1 MQFVPFVL
9 TPKNPIIMQNRDVLW
24 GLTMQTIILDPCR
37 YTRLGLHQFLAS
49 EQDISYVSH
58 FEQLLNGCSKLNPSL
73 VFINEDCI
81 SPHSGNKERLGE
93 LITEYPDT
101 LFFIFMSR
109 TRIHFEEYIFV
120 RKNVIITSKSIK
132 ADTLKQ
138 LINHPL
144 LPQSQDPASSGMLD
158 TRPVML
164 SRSESAMLKMWMSGN
179 GTIEISDKLQIKTKT
194 VSSYKG
200 NIKRKIKSPNKHI
213 IYHVVRLCDQ
223 LTNGIYVN

>member
-1 MQFVPFVL
+1 
-9 TPKNPIIMQNRDVLW
+9 
-24 GLTMQTIILDPCR
+24 MQTIILDPCR
-37 YTRLGLHQFLAS
+37 YTRLGLQQLLTS
-49 EQDISYVSH
+49 EQEISYTSS
-58 FEQLLNGCSKLNPSL
+58 FDQLQAGCVRLKPSV
-73 VFINEDCI
+73 VFINEDCML
-81 SPHSGNKERLGE
+81 SQSHNKERLGE
-93 LITEYPDT
+93 LITDCPET

-132 ADTLKQ
+132 AATLRQ
-138 LINHPL
+138 LLNHPS
-144 LPQSQDPASSGMLD
+144 LPQAQDPASCAALD
-158 TRPVML
+158 IRPVML
-164 SRSESAMLKMWMSGN
+164 SRSESAMLRMWMSGN

>member
-1 MQFVPFVL
+1 
-9 TPKNPIIMQNRDVLW
+9 
-24 GLTMQTIILDPCR
+24 MQTIILDPCR
-37 YTRLGLHQFLAS
+37 YTRLGLQQFLTS
-49 EQDISYVSH
+49 EQGCHYASN
-58 FEQLLNGCSKLNPSL
+58 FEQLVTSCASVSPSV
-73 VFINEDCI
+73 VFINEDCMAAN
-81 SPHSGNKERLGE
+81 PGNKERLGE
-93 LITEYPDT
+93 LISDYPDT

-132 ADTLKQ
+132 AETLKQ
-138 LINHPL
+138 LLNHPL
-144 LPQSQDPASSGMLD
+144 LPQAQNPYSTGTLD
-158 TRPVML
+158 IRPVIL
-164 SRSESAMLKMWMSGN
+164 SRSESAMLRMWMSGN
-179 GTIEISDKLQIKTKT
+179 GTNEISDKLQIKTKT

>member
-1 MQFVPFVL
+1 
-9 TPKNPIIMQNRDVLW
+9 
-24 GLTMQTIILDPCR
+24 MQTIILDPCR
-37 YTRLGLHQFLAS
+37 YTRLGLQQFLTS
-49 EQDISYVSH
+49 ERQITDVEH
-58 FEQLLNGCSKLNPSL
+58 FDQLQAGCAKLNPSV
-73 VFINEDCI
+73 VFINEDCM
-81 SPHSGNKERLGE
+81 SSHPDNKERLGA

-132 ADTLKQ
+132 AETLKQ
-138 LINHPL
+138 LLNHPS
-144 LPQSQDPASSGMLD
+144 LPQAQNPASCAVLD
-158 TRPVML
+158 IRPVML

-223 LTNGIYVN
+223 LNNGIYAN

>member
-1 MQFVPFVL
+1 
-9 TPKNPIIMQNRDVLW
+9 
-24 GLTMQTIILDPCR
+24 MQTIILDPCR
-37 YTRLGLHQFLAS
+37 YTRLGLQQLLTS
-49 EQDISYVSH
+49 EQEISYASS
-58 FEQLLNGCSKLNPSL
+58 FDQLQAGCVRLKPSV
-73 VFINEDCI
+73 VFINEDCML
-81 SPHSGNKERLGE
+81 SQSHNKERLGE
-93 LITEYPDT
+93 LITDCPET

-132 ADTLKQ
+132 AATLRQ
-138 LINHPL
+138 LLNHPS
-144 LPQSQDPASSGMLD
+144 LPQAKDPASCAALD
-158 TRPVML
+158 IRPVML
-164 SRSESAMLKMWMSGN
+164 SRSESATLRMWMSGN

>member
-1 MQFVPFVL
+1 
-9 TPKNPIIMQNRDVLW
+9 
-24 GLTMQTIILDPCR
+24 MQTIILDPCR
-37 YTRLGLHQFLAS
+37 YTRLGLQQLLTS
-49 EQDISYVSH
+49 EQEISYASS
-58 FEQLLNGCSKLNPSL
+58 FGQLQTGCVRLKPSV
-73 VFINEDCI
+73 VFINEDCML
-81 SPHSGNKERLGE
+81 SQSHNKERLGE
-93 LITEYPDT
+93 LITDCPET

-132 ADTLKQ
+132 AVTLRQ
-138 LINHPL
+138 LLNHPS
-144 LPQSQDPASSGMLD
+144 LPQAQDPASCAALD
-158 TRPVML
+158 IRPVML
-164 SRSESAMLKMWMSGN
+164 SRSESATLRMWMSGN

>member
-1 MQFVPFVL
+1 LQ
-9 TPKNPIIMQNRDVLW
+9 
-24 GLTMQTIILDPCR
+24 
-37 YTRLGLHQFLAS
+37 QFLAS
-49 EQDISYVSH
+49 DHDVSYVNH
-58 FEQLLNGCSKLNPSL
+58 FDQLLNGCARLNPSI

-81 SPHSGNKERLGE
+81 SSHSGHKERLGE
-93 LITEYPDT
+93 LINEHPET

-132 ADTLKQ
+132 AGTLK
-138 LINHPL
+138 LLMNHPL
-144 LPQSQDPASSGMLD
+144 LPQAQDPAISGVLD

-164 SRSESAMLKMWMSGN
+164 SRSESAMLRMWMSGN
-179 GTIEISDKLQIKTKT
+179 GTLEISDKLQIKTKT

>member
-1 MQFVPFVL
+1 
-9 TPKNPIIMQNRDVLW
+9 
-24 GLTMQTIILDPCR
+24 MQTIILDPCR
-37 YTRLGLHQFLAS
+37 YTRLGLQQLLTS
-49 EQDISYVSH
+49 EQEISYASS
-58 FEQLLNGCSKLNPSL
+58 FGQLQTGCVRLKPSV
-73 VFINEDCI
+73 VFINEDCML
-81 SPHSGNKERLGE
+81 SQSHNKERLGE
-93 LITEYPDT
+93 LITDCPET

-132 ADTLKQ
+132 AVTLRQ
-138 LINHPL
+138 LLNHPS
-144 LPQSQDPASSGMLD
+144 LPQAQDPVSCAALD
-158 TRPVML
+158 IRPVML
-164 SRSESAMLKMWMSGN
+164 SRSESATLRMWMSGN

>member
-1 MQFVPFVL
+1 MLSQ
-9 TPKNPIIMQNRDVLW
+9 
-24 GLTMQTIILDPCR
+24 
-37 YTRLGLHQFLAS
+37 
-49 EQDISYVSH
+49 SH
-58 FEQLLNGCSKLNPSL
+58 
-73 VFINEDCI
+73 
-81 SPHSGNKERLGE
+81 NKERLGE
-93 LITEYPDT
+93 LITDCPET

-132 ADTLKQ
+132 AATLRQ
-138 LINHPL
+138 LLNHPS
-144 LPQSQDPASSGMLD
+144 LPQAQDPASCAALD
-158 TRPVML
+158 IRPVML
-164 SRSESAMLKMWMSGN
+164 SRSESAMLRMWMSGN

>member
-1 MQFVPFVL
+1 
-9 TPKNPIIMQNRDVLW
+9 
-24 GLTMQTIILDPCR
+24 MQTIILDPCR
-37 YTRLGLHQFLAS
+37 YTRLGLQQLLTS
-49 EQDISYVSH
+49 EQEISYASS
-58 FEQLLNGCSKLNPSL
+58 FDQLQAGCVRLKPSV
-73 VFINEDCI
+73 VFINEDCML
-81 SPHSGNKERLGE
+81 SQSHNKERLGE
-93 LITEYPDT
+93 LITDCPET

-132 ADTLKQ
+132 AETLKQ
-138 LINHPL
+138 LLNHPR
-144 LPQSQDPASSGMLD
+144 LPQAQNPASSGVLD
-158 TRPVML
+158 IRPVML
-164 SRSESAMLKMWMSGN
+164 SRSESAMLRMWMSGD

-223 LTNGIYVN
+223 LTDGIYVR

>member
-1 MQFVPFVL
+1 
-9 TPKNPIIMQNRDVLW
+9 
-24 GLTMQTIILDPCR
+24 MQTIILDPCR
-37 YTRLGLHQFLAS
+37 YTRLGLQQLLTS
-49 EQDISYVSH
+49 EQEISYASS
-58 FEQLLNGCSKLNPSL
+58 FDQLQAGCVRLKPSV
-73 VFINEDCI
+73 VFINEDCML
-81 SPHSGNKERLGE
+81 SQSHNKERLGE
-93 LITEYPDT
+93 LITDCPET

-132 ADTLKQ
+132 AATLRQ
-138 LINHPL
+138 LLNHPS
-144 LPQSQDPASSGMLD
+144 LPQAQDPASCTALD
-158 TRPVML
+158 IRPVML
-164 SRSESAMLKMWMSGN
+164 SRSESATLRMWMSGN

>member
-1 MQFVPFVL
+1 
-9 TPKNPIIMQNRDVLW
+9 
-24 GLTMQTIILDPCR
+24 MQTIILDPCR
-37 YTRLGLHQFLAS
+37 YTRLGLQQFLTS
-49 EQDISYVSH
+49 EQNVSYLNH
-58 FEQLLNGCSKLNPSL
+58 FDQLLNGCARLTPSI
-73 VFINEDCI
+73 VFINED
-81 SPHSGNKERLGE
+81 SMSSHSESKERLGE
-93 LITEYPDT
+93 LITEHPDT

-132 ADTLKQ
+132 ADTLRQ
-138 LINHPL
+138 LMNHPL
-144 LPQSQDPASSGMLD
+144 LPQAQNPALKGTLD
-158 TRPVML
+158 IRPVIL